1 MSYRFLRWR
10 VAAFLAWLP
19 ELRLEMV
26 IVEKGNHSLETGEV
40 IRDVQELRNIMKI
53 VEMRI

>member
-1 MSYRFLRWR
+1 VIIS
-10 VAAFLAWLP
+10 VVLAWLP
-19 ELRLEMV
+19 ELGLEMV